1 MGVYGIKTKQKPMG
15 EFMKCADN
23 SSIVKRLNRIEGQI
37 KGIKKM
43 LEDDKTEI
51 VMSSE
56 NKL

>member
-1 MGVYGIKTKQKPMG
+1 MG

-51 VMSSE
+51 VMPSE
-56 NKL
+56 NRL